1 MQFWAGR
8 QHTDGRAV
16 GELQCRQPESGPAT
30 TKVVG
35 GALTRASA
43 CGSPLRAAADETARQ
58 HRGKQ
63 QPHASFCG
71 HARSCRT
78 HDRSRQATPGA
89 RGSTEPRVPAG
100 ETREASTSAR
110 SRHCGCG
117 PQRRAPCTSLRRP
130 GTPQERSLPIPG
142 VCQHRTCDVWPFM
155 ADLDDF
161 RRGTPYRALAAQ
173 SAAVWGS
180 HFSGAADSGSGAV
193 NAAGS

>member
-1 MQFWAGR
+1 MAGARGRLQF
-8 QHTDGRAV
+8 
-16 GELQCRQPESGPAT
+16 RQPECGSAT
-30 TKVVG
+30 LKVVG
-35 GALTRASA
+35 AARTRSSVR
-43 CGSPLRAAADETARQ
+43 GSPLRVAADEMSRQ
-58 HRGKQ
+58 HKGQ
-63 QPHASFCG
+63 QQAPASICG

-142 VCQHRTCDVWPFM
+142 VCQHRTCDVWPFP
-155 ADLDDF
+155 ADSDDF

-173 SAAVWGS
+173 SAAVCYLFRGS
-180 HFSGAADSGSGAV
+180 ADLDLSWRSRRCLRCAGAAV
-193 NAAGS
+193 